1 MRQTY
6 VTPGATAI
14 STISW
19 RYYLVFICLT
29 FLSIIVI
36 YFFYPETK
44 GRSLEELAAVFGDPV
59 AVKLEDIT
67 EGQEKEVDVRD
78 KNEIEVGEHEGDR
91 SV

>member
-1 MRQTY
+1 
-6 VTPGATAI
+6 
-14 STISW
+14 
-19 RYYLVFICLT
+19 
-29 FLSIIVI
+29 
-36 YFFYPETK
+36 
-44 GRSLEELAAVFGDPV
+44 LAAVFGDPV